1 MKPYARFLR
10 GVLLLIVAAGITGC
24 MSFHEG
30 EEVPPPTPFEQQPL
44 VYPVSTIN
52 PVSSIIGDGGLLSKQ
67 PCGPP
72 CFFGIVPGQTHYT
85 EAENILVNQGLINY
99 CTVIDEYA
107 FAQEEG
113 IGGWWCDGFAVEFDR
128 ATGIVNHIQFALSP
142 PIQLRTIV
150 DRYGSPDAV
159 SVINMG
165 GEHTPLLGGEVRYF
179 QYHMVLFSDT
189 EQQSWEYKFA
199 PTMFIDGVIYEDE
212 TGFMERLE
220 GFEPEMWLWHGYGTY
235 SVP

>member
-1 MKPYARFLR
+1 MKSCVRFLQ
-10 GVLLLIVAAGITGC
+10 GVFLLIIVGATSC
-24 MSFHEG
+24 MPSRENKNS
-30 EEVPPPTPFEQQPL
+30 PSPTPLP
-44 VYPVSTIN
+44 VYSASASN
-52 PVSSIIGDGGLLSKQ
+52 PAAPIIGDGGLLSKQ
-67 PCGPP
+67 PCAPP

-85 EAENILVNQGLINY
+85 EAENVLVEQGLMNY

-113 IGGWWCDGFAVEFDR
+113 IGGWCDGFAVEFDR

-142 PIQLRTIV
+142 PIRLRTIV

-199 PTMFIDGVIYEDE
+199 PTMFIDGVIYENE
-212 TGFMERLE
+212 TGYAERLE
-220 GFEPEMWLWHGYGTY
+220 SFEYEMWLWHGYGMY